1 VVGGG
6 QAVMTGCRI
15 DRPGRVRA
23 RWIVMTSDAERTA
36 IDRLT
41 QRLSARFPLLEAAVV
56 ARVVRAA
63 HHRFDDHP
71 TRDVVPILVE
81 DTARDVLRVMPTAG
95 GRDRRRRDR

>member
-1 VVGGG
+1 
-6 QAVMTGCRI
+6 
-15 DRPGRVRA
+15 
-23 RWIVMTSDAERTA
+23 MTSDAERTA

-56 ARVVRAA
+56 VRRA

-81 DTARDVLRVMPTAG
+81 DTARDALRVMPTDG
-95 GRDRRRRDR
+95 VRDRRRRATGARDPPGCGPRSVGDRNTPRT

>member
-1 VVGGG
+1 
-6 QAVMTGCRI
+6 
-15 DRPGRVRA
+15 
-23 RWIVMTSDAERTA
+23 MTSDAERTA
-36 IDRLT
+36 IGRLT
-41 QRLSARFPLLEAAVV
+41 QRLSARFPLLVEAAVV

-81 DTARDVLRVMPTAG
+81 DTARDVLRVMPTTG